1 MREIIGEYQH
11 LKKNISLLIDK
22 SGYKNVFI
30 AEEIGLLPNHFSVKK
45 QRNSW
50 TDQEIDKILSVIE
63 NEALEDYYF
72 GMLMDETEKEETI
85 SLAQLKSNMK
95 AWK

>member
-1 MREIIGEYQH
+1 MKEIIGEYLL
-11 LKKNISLLIDK
+11 LKKNISVLIDK

-30 AEEIGLLPNHFSVKK
+30 AEKIGLLPNHFSVKK

-50 TDQEIDKILSVIE
+50 TDQEIDKILNIIE
-63 NEALEDYYF
+63 NEELEDYYF
-72 GMLMDETEKEETI
+72 GLLMDNTNKGDTL

>member
-1 MREIIGEYQH
+1 MRHIIGEYQH
-11 LKKNISLLIDK
+11 LKQNISILIDK

-30 AEEIGLLPNHFSVKK
+30 AEKIGLMPNHFSVKK

-63 NEALEDYYF
+63 NDELEDYYL
-72 GMLMDETEKEETI
+72 GMTMDHTNKEETL
-85 SLAQLKSNMK
+85 SLAELKSNMK